1 MEPKTRNWQK
11 KELKSKNGVRIG
23 EISAWLTKKGR
34 ELIPETK
41 ESIPEGTFENDA
53 GKKGYVKSIRNL

>member
-1 MEPKTRNWQK
+1 LVD
-11 KELKSKNGVRIG
+11 KERP
-23 EISAWLTKKGR
+23 